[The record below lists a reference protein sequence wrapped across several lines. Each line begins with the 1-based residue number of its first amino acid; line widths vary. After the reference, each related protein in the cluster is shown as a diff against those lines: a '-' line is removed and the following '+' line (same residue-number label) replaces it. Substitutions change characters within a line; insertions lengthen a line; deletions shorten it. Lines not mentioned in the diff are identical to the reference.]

1 MRLGPVLLTLSLAL
15 AAGCGGSEDSATPD
29 PTAAR
34 PAPAAEPA
42 PEPSAEPEEAAAPT
56 AAPATDEPDVAAG
69 AKLYASYCASCHGAQ
84 GAGDGPVSAGLNPK
98 PAAHD
103 DADYMSTLSDE
114 HLFTVIK
121 RGGPAVG
128 KSPLMAPWGGTLSDD
143 QIHDVVAFVRTLA
156 K

>member
-15 AAGCGGSEDSATPD
+15 VAGCGGSEDSATPE

-34 PAPAAEPA
+34 PAPAAEPE
-42 PEPSAEPEEAAAPT
+42 PEPSAEPAAAT
-56 AAPATDEPDVAAG
+56 ASDEPDLAAG
-69 AKLYASYCASCHGAQ
+69 AQLYASYCASCHGAQ
-84 GAGDGPVSAGLNPK
+84 GAGDGPVSAGLKPK

-103 DADYMSTLSDE
+103 DAAYMSTLSDE

-156 K
+156 R